1 MSERIRIEEHAD
13 VWCQTVTAIRDFDVR
28 RQPTPE
34 PVAAPRP
41 ARRRPRMAPY
51 WDGRS
56 QPTVRVL
63 DKPTAQTL
71 TVSWCDARTGHYGYQ
86 TWRVNIARRAGT
98 CVLTGRA
105 ITAGE
110 TVYCPRANGVPP
122 GNAGAMIVASG
133 IDF

>member
-1 MSERIRIEEHAD
+1 MSERIGIQERAD
-13 VWCQTVTAIRDFDVR
+13 VWCQTVMAIRNFDVR
-28 RQPTPE
+28 REPAPE

-41 ARRRPRMAPY
+41 ARRRPRMAAY

-98 CVLTGRA
+98 CVLTGRT
-105 ITAGE
+105 IEAGE
-110 TVYCPRANGVPP
+110 TVYCPRANGAPP

-133 IDF
+133 LDF

>member
-1 MSERIRIEEHAD
+1 MSIQISEMNEGAD
-13 VWCQTVTAIRDFDVR
+13 AWLRTVVAIRDFDLKCDPV
-28 RQPTPE
+28 QE
-34 PVAAPRP
+34 PRAS
-41 ARRRPRMAPY
+41 RRRARATPY

-56 QPTVRVL
+56 RPTVRVL

-86 TWRVNIARRAGT
+86 TWRAIVARRAGT

-110 TVYCPRANGVPP
+110 TVYCPRASGTPP
-122 GNAGAMIVASG
+122 GNAGAMIVAAEIG
-133 IDF
+133 I

>member
-1 MSERIRIEEHAD
+1 MSECVRIEENAD
-13 VWCQTVTAIRDFDVR
+13 AWPLTVAAIRNFDVR
-28 RQPTPE
+28 PE
-34 PVAAPRP
+34 PVEAPPP
-41 ARRRPRMAPY
+41 ARRRRARTAFH

-105 ITAGE
+105 IEAGE
-110 TVYCPRANGVPP
+110 AVYCPRANGTPP

-133 IDF
+133 IGV

>member
-13 VWCQTVTAIRDFDVR
+13 AWCRTVVAIRNFDV
-28 RQPTPE
+28 TPE
-34 PVAAPRP
+34 PVKTPRPAHP
-41 ARRRPRMAPY
+41 ARRRPRTAAC

-86 TWRVNIARRAGT
+86 TWRVNIARRAGQ

-105 ITAGE
+105 IAAGE
-110 TVYCPRANGVPP
+110 TVYCPRANGTPP

-133 IDF
+133 ADI